1 MVPGGALRLF
11 FQKMSTD
18 ADGTLLFNLV
28 NIRGKQVI
36 YGEFGLGWKWMRDA
50 VRETFNDDVRRS
62 ELKEGTNV
70 FRILVRTLLGAGI
83 ITDRTRDVYAGWVDM
98 MELDSERHE
107 IPVEEAVA
115 DGI

>member
-1 MVPGGALRLF
+1 VDGLFFIRNVTGGDMVPGGALRLF

-28 NIRGKQVI
+28 NIQEKQAI

-50 VRETFNDDVRRS
+50 VRETVNDDVRQP

-70 FRILVRTLLGAGI
+70 FRILVRTLLGGG
-83 ITDRTRDVYAGWVDM
+83 DHY
-98 MELDSERHE
+98 
-107 IPVEEAVA
+107 
-115 DGI
+115 

>member
-28 NIRGKQVI
+28 NIRQKQVI
-36 YGEFGLGWKWMRDA
+36 YGEFGLDWKWIRDA
-50 VRETFNDDVRRS
+50 VQETFNDDVRWS

-83 ITDRTRDVYAGWVDM
+83 ITDRTRHVHAGWVDM

-107 IPVEEAVA
+107 IPGEAVVA